1 MGLPSYTGKAY
12 TAFPA
17 KTETPASITL
27 AATSWIS
34 SLKSR
39 YTGIP
44 RRKTVPSFIFFFRSR
59 WWLRRLL
66 LFPLQFWQAKSPVIC
81 KLFCNGCRKH
91 YNPARFKTYCRQAL
105 HNNYKIRFEL
115 YYTLHEYFVNPLR
128 KQFSCT
134 RSLIPILFCW
144 LLSLFSSRHAL
155 TIFIF
160 ILTFILLSS
169 VFFIG

>member
-1 MGLPSYTGKAY
+1 MGLPSYTGKTY

-17 KTETPASITL
+17 KTEISASVTL

-34 SLKSR
+34 SFKSR
-39 YTGIP
+39 YTGIL
-44 RRKTVPSFIFFFRSR
+44 RWKTVPFFIFFFRSR

-66 LFPLQFWQAKSPVIC
+66 LFSSQFWQAKSPEIC
-81 KLFCNGCRKH
+81 KLFCNACRKH
-91 YNPARFKTYCRQAL
+91 YNPARFKTYCRQIL

-115 YYTLHEYFVNPLR
+115 YYPLHEYFVNTLS

-134 RSLIPILFCW
+134 KSLIPMLFCW

-160 ILTFILLSS
+160 ILTSIL
-169 VFFIG
+169 